1 MLFKKTGSSKATL
14 TSQIRISRCS
24 SCGAILQDDNKNEV
38 GYISPSRIE
47 KHIEEMTCDRC
58 YNLRHYNASSNE
70 FDADYKKILANA
82 VKSEALIVYVVDLF
96 SFEPSLIPNI
106 SQYLGNN
113 VLVILNKRDLLPA
126 SKDDN
131 EILAESKRRLA
142 ADHIYPKD
150 IVLFS
155 SYSGLNVEKLFTTMN
170 KLRNGKD
177 VYFIGSF
184 LVGKSSIVT
193 EMLRQYR
200 NETDRMI
207 TTKQVEGTVLDV
219 MEIPLD
225 EDSSI
230 YDTPGIYNPS
240 SILNQLERDTYKYII
255 PREEIKPR
263 DITLEQDQ
271 YLIFGGISCLGVES
285 DSKVELILNASNN
298 LEINKIK
305 KDKLERSF
313 NQIASNKLGKPSSS
327 LINQLSDLERKEI
340 LIPPS
345 GNIKLIIYGLL
356 NITFK
361 GEGQKIVIY
370 LPKKVNIKVLIN

>member
-1 MLFKKTGSSKATL
+1 MFFKKSNTSKSTL

-24 SCGAILQDDNKNEV
+24 SCGTILQDEEKNEV

-47 KHIEEMTCDRC
+47 KHIEELTCDRC
-58 YNLRHYNASSNE
+58 YNLRHYNASTNE

-82 VKSEALIVYVVDLF
+82 VKTNSLIVYVIDLF

-106 SQYLGNN
+106 SQYLGDN
-113 VLVILNKRDLLPA
+113 VLVILNKRDVLP
-126 SKDDN
+126 SFKDGN
-131 EILAESKRRLA
+131 TILEESKKRLA
-142 ADHIYPKD
+142 SEHIYPKKM
-150 IVLFS
+150 ILFS
-155 SYSGLNVEKLFTTMN
+155 SYSGLNVKELFDSMN
-170 KLRNGKD
+170 QLRKGKD

-193 EMLRQYR
+193 EMLRQYK
-200 NETDRMI
+200 NTTDRMI
-207 TTKQVEGTVLDV
+207 VTKQVEGTILDV

-225 EDSSI
+225 EDSSM

-255 PREEIKPR
+255 PRDEIKPR
-263 DITLEQDQ
+263 EIILEQNQ
-271 YLIFGGISCLGVES
+271 YLMVGGITCIGLES
-285 DSKVELILNASNN
+285 ENKTSITINASNN

-305 KDKLERSF
+305 KDNLERSF
-313 NQIASNKLGKPSSS
+313 NSLASSKLGKPSSS
-327 LINQLSDLERKEI
+327 LIQQLSDLERKEI

-345 GNIKLIIYGLL
+345 GNIKLTIYGLL
-356 NITFK
+356 NMTFK
-361 GEGQKIVIY
+361 GEGQKFVIY

>member
-1 MLFKKTGSSKATL
+1 MFFKKSNTTKTTL

-24 SCGAILQDDNKNEV
+24 SCGAILQDEQKNEV

-47 KHIEEMTCDRC
+47 KHIEELTCNRC

-82 VKSEALIVYVVDLF
+82 VKSNSLIVLVIDLF

-106 SQYLGNN
+106 SQYLGDN
-113 VLVILNKRDLLPA
+113 VLVILNKRDVIPS

-131 EILAESKRRLA
+131 TILEESKKRLA
-142 ADHIYPKD
+142 SEHIYPKKM
-150 IVLFS
+150 ILFS
-155 SYSGLNVEKLFTTMN
+155 SYSGLNVKELFDSMN
-170 KLRNGKD
+170 ELRKGKD

-193 EMLRQYR
+193 EMLRQYK
-200 NETDRMI
+200 NTTDRMI
-207 TTKQVEGTVLDV
+207 VTKQVEGTVLDV

-225 EDSSI
+225 EDSSM

-263 DITLEQDQ
+263 EIVLEQDQ
-271 YLIFGGISCLGVES
+271 YLMFGGVACLGLETEGKTSIV
-285 DSKVELILNASNN
+285 LNASNS
-298 LEINKIK
+298 LEINKVK

-313 NQIASNKLGKPSSS
+313 NSLASNKLGKPSSS
-327 LINQLSDLERKEI
+327 LISQLSDLERKEI

-345 GNIKLIIYGLL
+345 GNIKLTIYGLL
-356 NITFK
+356 NMTFK